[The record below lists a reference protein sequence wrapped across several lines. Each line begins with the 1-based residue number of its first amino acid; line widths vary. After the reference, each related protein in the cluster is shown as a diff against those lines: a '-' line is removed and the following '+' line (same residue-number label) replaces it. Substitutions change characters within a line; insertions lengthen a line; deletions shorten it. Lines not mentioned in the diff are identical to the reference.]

1 MAKGQRKPDAGRMT
15 ASSAGGAI
23 ETASRAPAVGV
34 DLRTRIER
42 ESPRRSK
49 PEGSTPTS
57 SSDALPTF
65 SRASTPGLSPVSGG
79 TDFGRDADINDE
91 LAPPARLLV
100 TGGDRR
106 ANVKAGLSSMAKN
119 GIPVERVIV
128 ATSQEVSETK
138 RASIRRLLFDE
149 VRASLAAVCG
159 RHRLRDVLQLPP
171 APRLAGLADAGRAIR
186 WDALHRPRLRARTL
200 TRARRRP
207 LG

>member
-1 MAKGQRKPDAGRMT
+1 MK

-34 DLRTRIER
+34 DLRTRITQAFEAGRFDPDELER
-42 ESPRRSK
+42 CF
-49 PEGSTPTS
+49 TDLLTS
-57 SSDALPTF
+57 IY
-65 SRASTPGLSPVSGG
+65 PGLSPVPGG

-138 RASIRRLLFDE
+138 RASIRQLLFDE

-186 WDALHRPRLRARTL
+186 WDALHRPRLRAGTL